1 MKRYYRTMWFVSCLL
16 LLATAVPLLAH
27 HSAAS
32 MYDPAK
38 KITLKGTVTRIVWI
52 NPHIGVYFDAPDPA
66 QGGKVVNW
74 ELGDGQAPNG
84 LYRKGWR
91 KDDLKPGDQII
102 VVDCN
107 PSRDGSNKV
116 GGGIITLPNGQKV
129 FTGTKGDGL

>member
-1 MKRYYRTMWFVSCLL
+1 MARYYRSVLFVSFVLFV
-16 LLATAVPLLAH
+16 TVVPVLAH
-27 HSAAS
+27 HSASS

-38 KITLKGTVTRIVWI
+38 KMTLKGTVTKVVWI
-52 NPHIGVYFDAPDPA
+52 NPHIAIYLDAPDPN

-91 KDDLKPGDQII
+91 KDDLKPGD
-102 VVDCN
+102 VVTVEGCTLA
-107 PSRDGSNKV
+107 RDGTNKV
-116 GGGIITLPNGQKV
+116 GGGIIIMANGEKV

>member
-1 MKRYYRTMWFVSCLL
+1 MARYYRSVLFVSFVLFV
-16 LLATAVPLLAH
+16 TVVPVPAH
-27 HSAAS
+27 HSASS

-38 KITLKGTVTRIVWI
+38 KMTLKGTVTKVVWI
-52 NPHIGVYFDAPDPA
+52 NPHIAIYLDAPDPN

-91 KDDLKPGDQII
+91 KDDLKPGD
-102 VVDCN
+102 VVTVEGCTLA
-107 PSRDGSNKV
+107 RDGTNKV
-116 GGGIITLPNGQKV
+116 GGGIIIMANGEKV

>member
-1 MKRYYRTMWFVSCLL
+1 MTRYYRSVLFVSFVLL
-16 LLATAVPLLAH
+16 VTAVPVLAH
-27 HSAAS
+27 HSASS

-38 KITLKGTVTRIVWI
+38 KMTLKGTVTKVVWI
-52 NPHIGVYFDAPDPA
+52 NPHIAIYLDAPDPN

-91 KDDLKPGDQII
+91 KDDLKPGD
-102 VVDCN
+102 VVTVEGCTLA
-107 PSRDGSNKV
+107 RDGTNKV
-116 GGGIITLPNGQKV
+116 GGGIIIMANGEKV